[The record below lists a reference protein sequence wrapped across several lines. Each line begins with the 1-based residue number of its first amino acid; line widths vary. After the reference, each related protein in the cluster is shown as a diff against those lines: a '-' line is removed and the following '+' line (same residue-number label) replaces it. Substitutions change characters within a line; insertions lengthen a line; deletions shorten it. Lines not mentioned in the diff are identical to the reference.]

1 MSSSA
6 ADRFLAAM
14 SVRER
19 SFMCPRTGLRVTLRA
34 PSYRDQQVAR
44 AAVDAAWGDREKHN
58 LNLAQ
63 YMDDIQVQLLA
74 AVATIEGEVIGADAL
89 GQLDEKTLEMYVEKL
104 DELRSD
110 AGEAMSAGELDAAID
125 ELKKK
130 QSTIE
135 DTLNSYD
142 SGKLRALLARSV
154 ALLSTSPTPS

>member
-1 MSSSA
+1 M
-6 ADRFLAAM
+6 
-14 SVRER
+14 
-19 SFMCPRTGLRVTLRA
+19 
-34 PSYRDQQVAR
+34 
-44 AAVDAAWGDREKHN
+44 
-58 LNLAQ
+58 
-63 YMDDIQVQLLA
+63 A
-74 AVATIEGEVIGADAL
+74 AVATIEGEASGADAL